1 LPIVNITDLSLQQ
14 TISGLGSLIF
24 VIFSIIIGV
33 KIFKN
38 YFIVKKNMRMKR
50 KEFISVGLTWVFLSS
65 AWWGGAFCFL
75 SIFLFQYAFEIPL
88 YIFLGITF
96 IPFALI
102 FWLYSFFHL
111 YLKDRLGLKKNLSL
125 HILITCCL
133 IYWIF
138 LIILLFYDYT
148 LVGTYTLFQTRP
160 ALLPL
165 VFEIIAILL
174 AVITG
179 CIFASQSMKS
189 SDKRIAWKGR
199 FLLFGFLLFTIGA
212 FLEVLISLN
221 PIGLILVRLILIASA
236 FNYYLGFLL
245 PKFIEK
251 RLIKIDS

>member
-1 LPIVNITDLSLQQ
+1 M
-14 TISGLGSLIF
+14 GSLIF
-24 VIFSIIIGV
+24 VIFSITIGI
-33 KIFKN
+33 KIFIN
-38 YFIVKKNMRMKR
+38 YFIVKKKIGTKR

-65 AWWGGAFCFL
+65 AWWGGGFCFL
-75 SIFLFQYAFEIPL
+75 SVLLFQYAFETPL
-88 YIFLGITF
+88 YIFLSISF

-111 YLKDRLGLKKNLSL
+111 FLKKKLGLKKNNSL
-125 HILITCCL
+125 YAALICCL

-165 VFEIIAILL
+165 IFEIVAIFI

-179 CIFASQSMKS
+179 CIFASQSMIS
-189 SDKRIAWKGR
+189 DDKRIVWKGR
-199 FLLFGFLLFTIGA
+199 FLLLGFLLFTIGA
-212 FLEVLISLN
+212 FLEVIISLN
-221 PIGLILVRLILIASA
+221 PIGLILVRLILIISA
-236 FNYYLGFLL
+236 FCYYLGFLL

-251 RLIKIDS
+251 WLIKTNA